1 MPSGIGSGIDL
12 PALVDFAIAV
22 AIVETLVLVLRHRR
36 TGRGI
41 APADLL
47 PNIAAG
53 LCLMLALRAALVQ
66 ANWVWIVAPLAA
78 SGVAHVLDLRR
89 RNPERPR

>member
-1 MPSGIGSGIDL
+1 MPFGLGVGAI
-12 PALVDFAIAV
+12 VDFAIAV
-22 AIVETLVLVLRHRR
+22 ALVETLVLVLRHRR

-53 LCLMLALRAALVQ
+53 LCLMLALRAALLQ
-66 ANWVWIVAPLAA
+66 ADWFWIVTPLAA
-78 SGVAHVLDLRR
+78 SGIAHVLDLRR
-89 RNPERPR
+89 RASQPSRALR

>member
-1 MPSGIGSGIDL
+1 MPGGLGVGAI
-12 PALVDFAIAV
+12 VDFAIAV
-22 AIVETLVLVLRHRR
+22 ALVETLVLVLRHRR

-66 ANWVWIVAPLAA
+66 ADWVWIVAPLAA

-89 RNPERPR
+89 RQRPR

>member
-1 MPSGIGSGIDL
+1 MPSGLGVAAI
-12 PALVDFAIAV
+12 VDFAIAFAV
-22 AIVETLVLVLRHRR
+22 IETLVLVLRHRR

-53 LCLMLALRAALVQ
+53 LCLMLALRAALAQ
-66 ANWVWIVAPLAA
+66 ADWGWIVLPLAA
-78 SGVAHVLDLRR
+78 SGMAHAIDLRR
-89 RNPERPR
+89 RTRAR

>member
-1 MPSGIGSGIDL
+1 MPFGLGLGFSVIAI
-12 PALVDFAIAV
+12 VDFAIAV

-53 LCLMLALRAALVQ
+53 LCLMLALRAALAQ
-66 ANWVWIVAPLAA
+66 AAWGWIVLPLAA
-78 SGVAHVLDLRR
+78 SGVAHALDLRR
-89 RNPERPR
+89 RQQAR